1 VHSSHRWKRCLVFTC
16 VAVGLS
22 DVVLLAGA
30 MILPR
35 VIAIELT
42 GRELLPAVTSRR
54 LAEQVRTI
62 WHTHGVRVQGLEEP
76 TTSPITLYVEL
87 SDRSGPPEAVQ
98 RLELGVFHRGDNH
111 VMVSLPA
118 ALRIALA
125 AVPTRESPAWADM
138 RRDVALGTVLGRTI
152 AHEIGHFLLGP
163 AHSKSGL
170 MRASFR
176 AAEIADPRSGAF
188 NLTRVDLAR
197 LLAVSQSPL
206 SSSKAV
212 DQRVADGGP

>member
-1 VHSSHRWKRCLVFTC
+1 MAVHSSHRWKRCLVFTC

-30 MILPR
+30 MMLPR

-87 SDRSGPPEAVQ
+87 SDRSEAVQ
-98 RLELGVFHRGDNH
+98 RLELGVFHRSDNH
-111 VMVSLPA
+111 IIVSLPA

-138 RRDVALGTVLGRTI
+138 RRNFALGTVLGRTI

-176 AAEIADPRSGAF
+176 AVEITDPRGGAF

-206 SSSKAV
+206 SSSGAV
-212 DQRVADGGP
+212 DQRVADGAP